1 MTDYTPPLKDMLFN
15 IHELSGLKRVLQLES
30 FSDFDTDIVD
40 QVVEEASKFGAEV
53 LSPINIPGDQA
64 GCKHV
69 DNGVI
74 AAPGF
79 AEAYE
84 QFVDNGWQS
93 LDVSPEYDGMG
104 MPGIVGVAAAESW
117 QSACLSFSL
126 CPMLTNGAISAIEAH
141 GTEEIRNTYLP
152 KMTSGAWTGTMNL
165 TEPQAG
171 SDLAVVT
178 TKAVPEGDHYR
189 VSGSK
194 IFITWGDQEFS
205 ENIIHLVLARLV
217 DAPQGVR
224 GISMFL
230 VPKFLLNDDGSIGE
244 RNDIY
249 VPGIEHKLGIHA
261 SPTCVMAFGE
271 NEGAIGYLVGEE
283 NKGLAGMFTM
293 MNRARIEV
301 GVQGLAISE
310 RAYQLARSY
319 ALDRKQGKAPGV
331 KGSATII
338 HHPDIRRMLLVM
350 KSQIEAMRAA
360 AYYIAGVQDLAHHSD
375 KESERAAAENRIDLL
390 TPVVKAWMTEIAQ
403 ELTSLGVQVQ
413 GGMGYVEET
422 GAAQHMRDARVLPIY
437 EGTTGIQAL
446 DFVGRKIMAD
456 EGRAMGVLLAEM
468 TALDAELAG
477 DERLAEIRAAL
488 AEGVEQL
495 QSATTWLLEQG
506 SLDPNTAGSASVN
519 TLMLTGIV
527 VGGWQMA
534 LAALAI
540 TKGAVSDDQAFADAK
555 LVTARFYG
563 QHILPRAQG
572 FAAAAMAGADA
583 VMALAEESF

>member
-15 IHELSGLKRVLQLES
+15 IHELSGLKRVLQLER
-30 FSDFDTDIVD
+30 FSDFDTDVVD
-40 QVVEEASKFGAEV
+40 QVVEEASKFAAEV
-53 LSPINIPGDQA
+53 LSPINIPGDQV

-69 DNGVI
+69 DNGVV

-79 AEAYE
+79 ADAYE

-104 MPGIVGVAAAESW
+104 MPGVAGVAAAESW
-117 QSACLSFSL
+117 HSACLSFAL
-126 CPMLTNGAISAIEAH
+126 CPMLTSGAISAIEAH
-141 GTEEIRNTYLP
+141 GSEELRNTYLP
-152 KMTSGAWTGTMNL
+152 KLASGAWTGTMNL

-205 ENIIHLVLARLV
+205 ENIIHLVLARLP
-217 DAPQGVR
+217 DAPEGVR
-224 GISMFL
+224 GISLFL

-271 NEGAIGYLVGEE
+271 NEGAVGYLVGEE

-293 MNRARIEV
+293 MNQARIDV

-338 HHPDIRRMLLVM
+338 HHPDVRRMLLVM

-360 AYYIAGVQDLAHHSD
+360 AYYTAGTRDLTDHSD
-375 KESERAAAENRIDLL
+375 DEAEQSAAENRLDLL
-390 TPVVKAWMTEIAQ
+390 TPVIKAWMTEIAQ

-413 GGMGYVEET
+413 GGMGFVEET

-456 EGRAMGVLLAEM
+456 EGRNIGALLAEM

-477 DERLAEIRAAL
+477 DERLTEIRAAL
-488 AEGVEQL
+488 AEGVQQL

-506 SLDPNTAGSASVN
+506 PLDPNTAGSASVN
-519 TLMLTGIV
+519 MLMLTGIV
-527 VGGWQMA
+527 VGGWQIA

-540 TKGAVSDDQAFADAK
+540 TKGAASDDIAFADAK

-572 FAAAAMAGADA
+572 LAAAAMAGTDA
-583 VMALAEESF
+583 IMALAEESF

>member
-15 IHELSGLKRVLQLES
+15 LHELSGLKRVLQLER

-40 QVVEEASKFGAEV
+40 QVVEEASKFAAEV

-69 DNGVI
+69 DNGVV

-126 CPMLTNGAISAIEAH
+126 CPMLTNGAVSAIEAH
-141 GTEEIRNTYLP
+141 GTEDIRNTYLP
-152 KMTSGAWTGTMNL
+152 KLASGAWTGTMNL

-338 HHPDIRRMLLVM
+338 HHPDVRRMLLVM

-360 AYYIAGVQDLAHHSD
+360 AYYIAGTKDLTDHSD
-375 KESERAAAENRIDLL
+375 DEAEQSAAENRLDLL
-390 TPVVKAWMTEIAQ
+390 TPVIKAWMTEIAQ

-413 GGMGYVEET
+413 GGMGFVEET

-456 EGRAMGVLLAEM
+456 EGRNIGALLAEM

-506 SLDPNTAGSASVN
+506 PQDPNTAGAASVN
-519 TLMLTGIV
+519 MLMLTGIV

-540 TKGAVSDDQAFADAK
+540 TKGAASNDQEFADAK
-555 LVTARFYG
+555 LITARFYG
-563 QHILPRAQG
+563 QHILPRARG
-572 FAAAAMAGADA
+572 FAAAAMAGAGA

>member
-40 QVVEEASKFGAEV
+40 QVVEEASKFAAEV

-84 QFVDNGWQS
+84 KFTDNGWQS

-104 MPGIVGVAAAESW
+104 MPGVAGVAAAESW
-117 QSACLSFSL
+117 HSACLSFAL
-126 CPMLTNGAISAIEAH
+126 CPMLTSGAISAIEAH
-141 GTEEIRNTYLP
+141 GSEELRNTYLP
-152 KMTSGAWTGTMNL
+152 KLASGAWTGTMNL

-205 ENIIHLVLARLV
+205 ENIIHLVLARLP

-224 GISMFL
+224 GISLFL

-271 NEGAIGYLVGEE
+271 NEGAVGYLVGEE

-293 MNRARIEV
+293 MNQARIDV

-338 HHPDIRRMLLVM
+338 HHPDVRRMLLVM

-360 AYYIAGVQDLAHHSD
+360 AYYIAGTRDLTDHSD
-375 KESERAAAENRIDLL
+375 DEAEQSAAENRLDLL
-390 TPVVKAWMTEIAQ
+390 TPVIKAWMTEIAQ
-403 ELTSLGVQVQ
+403 ELTSLGIQVQ
-413 GGMGYVEET
+413 GGMGFVEET

-456 EGRAMGVLLAEM
+456 EGRNIGAMLAEM

-477 DERLAEIRAAL
+477 DERLTEIRAAL
-488 AEGVEQL
+488 AAGVEQL

-506 SLDPNTAGSASVN
+506 PLDPNTAGSASVN
-519 TLMLTGIV
+519 MLMLTGIV

-540 TKGAVSDDQAFADAK
+540 TKGAASDDKAFADAK

-563 QHILPRAQG
+563 QHILPRALG
-572 FAAAAMAGADA
+572 LAAAAMAGTDA
-583 VMALAEESF
+583 IMALAEESF